1 MSRQDLNLRLVLPL
15 MITTEHLYIYL
26 KMPII
31 SKVTTFY
38 VRCPLNFLKVNTC
51 R

>member
-31 SKVTTFY
+31 SKVTY
-38 VRCPLNFLKVNTC
+38 NFLNENSD
-51 R
+51 RD